1 MPKWR
6 KATWTLAIW
15 NVLMVLW
22 LATAIGGVGP
32 FSCADETGAALAVC
46 EAGVSIGLRFGTSFV
61 LIVWFI
67 GFIVFGLTW
76 LMSRPQHRAP
86 VSGQ

>member
-15 NVLMVLW
+15 NVFMILW

-32 FSCADETGAALAVC
+32 FSCAGETGAALAVC
-46 EAGVSIGLRFGTSFV
+46 EAGVSIGLSLGVSFV
-61 LIVWFI
+61 LIVWAVGLI
-67 GFIVFGLTW
+67 GIGLIW
-76 LMSRPQHRAP
+76 LMSRPQRTARA
-86 VSGQ
+86 SGE